1 MYTQTYTSGP
11 FFLQTYT
18 SRILA
23 SYPTAALRRVS
34 RTGIRSE
41 NGAEATRGGDSE
53 RRSHDGRR
61 AKRHLPAVV
70 DKRACARTRHREHR
84 IQRDSDKP
92 PCPPPCTAPSP
103 AERKRRANRCS
114 GVIWI
119 RKAEALPDDIANDEI
134 HYALVLPPD
143 KKVPALPFLMTK
155 PQTSSMR
162 TDSRSVSNATSKRL
176 ANIRT
181 LGKIVASLYFPTR
194 MSSASASA
202 ISTDIV
208 RLLRPIYKPLSF
220 APRAPATTWQ
230 NLCALICQAELYRL
244 ADFTTLKSPP
254 ITPLSRATRP
264 SQPLLAM

>member
-103 AERKRRANRCS
+103 AERKRRANRCG

-119 RKAEALPDDIANDEI
+119 RESESLPNNITDDKIHYMLALP
-134 HYALVLPPD
+134 
-143 KKVPALPFLMTK
+143 
-155 PQTSSMR
+155 
-162 TDSRSVSNATSKRL
+162 
-176 ANIRT
+176 
-181 LGKIVASLYFPTR
+181 
-194 MSSASASA
+194 SADASA
-202 ISTDIV
+202 ISADFV
-208 RLLRPIYKPLSF
+208 RLLRPIYRPLSF
-220 APRAPATTWQ
+220 ATRASATAWRITLLQ
-230 NLCALICQAELYRL
+230 QKAELQL
-244 ADFTTLKSPP
+244 INSP
-254 ITPLSRATRP
+254 
-264 SQPLLAM
+264 

>member
-23 SYPTAALRRVS
+23 SCPTAALRRVS

-103 AERKRRANRCS
+103 AERKRRANRCG

-119 RKAEALPDDIANDEI
+119 RNPNPCRTTSPTTKSTICWP
-134 HYALVLPPD
+134 LPP
-143 KKVPALPFLMTK
+143 PA
-155 PQTSSMR
+155 PQQSAPTSS
-162 TDSRSVSNATSKRL
+162 VSYDPSTNLSLSPRASQRRRGGLHYFNAT
-176 ANIRT
+176 A
-181 LGKIVASLYFPTR
+181 
-194 MSSASASA
+194 
-202 ISTDIV
+202 
-208 RLLRPIYKPLSF
+208 
-220 APRAPATTWQ
+220 
-230 NLCALICQAELYRL
+230 
-244 ADFTTLKSPP
+244 
-254 ITPLSRATRP
+254 
-264 SQPLLAM
+264 